1 MAMFP
6 LCVARGNRDQR
17 KARRAIVF
25 LISAMALPGLR
36 PFGQVRVQFMI
47 V

>member
-17 KARRAIVF
+17 KARRAIAC
-25 LISAMALPGLR
+25 LIRPIALPGLR
-36 PFGQVRVQFMI
+36 PLGQVSVQFMI